1 MSTEISQ
8 GTYAVT
14 LGGTSKQFQSALRKI
29 RSFPN
34 ADYDPA
40 TKTWTVTVKT
50 AGEATQLTWF
60 ADWAGV
66 TVERASTDDIRAD
79 YDYDTA
85 SRYDR

>member
-1 MSTEISQ
+1 MSTQINQ

-34 ADYDPA
+34 ASYDAA
-40 TKTWTVTVKT
+40 TKTWTVTVET

-66 TVERASTDDIRAD
+66 TVELANSDDLSAD

-85 SRYDR
+85 R